1 MPLNCS
7 YKNSWLI
14 LWYGYF
20 TTKKKYGLLSLPHSV
35 SMSAPVTKLLCWDQS
50 GVPALQLLRV
60 QWERWTLT
68 VGP

>member
-1 MPLNCS
+1 MLLNCS
-7 YKNSWLI
+7 CKNSWLI

-20 TTKKKYGLLSLPHSV
+20 TTTKIRTSESGSFHV
-35 SMSAPVTKLLCWDQS
+35 SGYPVTKLLCWDQS